1 MQDDLVATRRWL
13 HEHAELSFEED
24 ETHVYVAGKLR
35 AMGLEPTM
43 GLGRAPAE
51 FEGAGSVYHRRE
63 AGTGM
68 TAEIVGEAGPGPCI
82 ALRADIDALPILET
96 VGSAA
101 DLAGYKSKN
110 EGVMHACGHD
120 AHTAMLLCAAAV
132 LVNNRHRLKGSV
144 RLIFQPAEEFG
155 AGAKYMVEDGV
166 MDGVDEIYG
175 VHLMNFLET
184 GTVGVKSGPLMAAPD
199 SKMQPLP
206 LRLRSKLKRSG
217 CTEFSITVQGKGG
230 HGAMPHET
238 VDAMLVASMV
248 VTSLQSI
255 VARSIAPIESAVV
268 TVGKMEN
275 SLNSTECGCGSTFNV
290 IADSIV
296 MHGTARSFKP
306 DVRETVRQRVAE
318 VASGVGQGQGA
329 EIVTEW
335 DDLNYGYPA
344 TVNSAREARICAS
357 AAQAVVGVDGLRTGP
372 EVRSTSLVASALA
385 TQGAAGCADHDDGR
399 RGLLVFSG

>member
-1 MQDDLVATRRWL
+1 MVSYLSPPATHPTLPTPAPTDRPRSPRSLEIGHAPVHPANVAAAASAEPDPLADAAVHPEVLAMQDDLVATRRWL

-24 ETHVYVAGKLR
+24 DTHVFVAGKLR

-199 SKMQPLP
+199 SK
-206 LRLRSKLKRSG
+206 
-217 CTEFSITVQGKGG
+217 
-230 HGAMPHET
+230 
-238 VDAMLVASMV
+238 
-248 VTSLQSI
+248 
-255 VARSIAPIESAVV
+255 
-268 TVGKMEN
+268 
-275 SLNSTECGCGSTFNV
+275 
-290 IADSIV
+290 
-296 MHGTARSFKP
+296 
-306 DVRETVRQRVAE
+306 
-318 VASGVGQGQGA
+318 
-329 EIVTEW
+329 
-335 DDLNYGYPA
+335 
-344 TVNSAREARICAS
+344 
-357 AAQAVVGVDGLRTGP
+357 
-372 EVRSTSLVASALA
+372 
-385 TQGAAGCADHDDGR
+385 
-399 RGLLVFSG
+399 